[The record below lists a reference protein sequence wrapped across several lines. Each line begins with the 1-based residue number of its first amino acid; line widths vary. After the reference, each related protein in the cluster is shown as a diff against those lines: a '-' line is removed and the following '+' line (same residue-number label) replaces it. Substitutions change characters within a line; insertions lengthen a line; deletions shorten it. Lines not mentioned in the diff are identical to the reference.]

1 VPPGR
6 TSSVRSGAILE
17 DVPSSSS
24 GLVLAAAGVALLGL
38 AAWLLSRRAGRKEAG
53 RSDLLLAEVSAARQA
68 SESID
73 RRFEELRRAV
83 EARAQAVERTVALG
97 QSSVG
102 EHLGQIREK
111 MGRVF
116 EASQRIEKLATD
128 MTRLEDL
135 LKPPK
140 IRGGLGETF
149 LEQALEQV
157 LPRRFWEMQ
166 HRFPG
171 GEVVDAAIMLNG
183 RIVPV
188 DSKFPLE
195 NYRKSREAASEEER
209 RHARRDFAA
218 DVRRH
223 VETIRAKYIRPEAGT
238 YEFALMYVP
247 AEALYCEIAG
257 EGEEDSLADFAME
270 RRVIPVSP
278 RLLYAYLA
286 TVAMGLK
293 GLELQE
299 GAREIHARL
308 TDLGRNWER
317 VEAPFAKLG
326 AHLGNTQKQYEE
338 AVRALDRFAA
348 KLEGLAEKAEEKLEE
363 EIEAAPPLPPS

>member
-1 VPPGR
+1 
-6 TSSVRSGAILE
+6 L
-17 DVPSSSS
+17 SSS
-24 GLVLAAAGVALLGL
+24 GIVLALAALAVLGL
-38 AAWLLSRRAGRKEAG
+38 LVWLLSRRAREGEAAAA
-53 RSDLLLAEVSAARQA
+53 RLDNLLAEIAAAREA

-73 RRFEELRRAV
+73 RRFEQMRSAV
-83 EARAQAVERTVALG
+83 EERAQAVERTLAQG
-97 QSSVG
+97 QNAVG

-149 LEQALEQV
+149 LEQALAQV
-157 LPRRFWEMQ
+157 LPRRSWEMQ

-171 GEVVDAAIMLNG
+171 GEVVDAAITLNG
-183 RIVPV
+183 RLVPV

-209 RHARRDFAA
+209 RRARREFAA

-223 VETIRAKYIRPEAGT
+223 VEVIRAKYIRPEAGT

-247 AEALYCEIAG
+247 AEAVYCEIAG
-257 EGEEDSLADFAME
+257 EGEEGTLADFAIE

-299 GAREIHARL
+299 GAREIHAKL
-308 TDLGRNWER
+308 TDLGRHWER

-326 AHLGNTQKQYEE
+326 THLSNTQKQYEE
-338 AVRALDRFAA
+338 AVRALDRFGAR
-348 KLEGLAEKAEEKLEE
+348 LEGIAENADEKLDG
-363 EIEAAPPLPPS
+363 EIEVPPLLPPS